1 MVETF
6 KSGGNSPQLSP
17 LLESRDEDDYSTS
30 RKRVKKKERAV
41 ELAEERTD
49 KNNRGF
55 GVCLTHSDKKDR
67 RSDRR
72 GRRTREDANGT
83 HRRNSSERNKH
94 KTKEPVSKPLSQESL
109 SRISSANEVVE
120 DQPNAAAAAGVVDGL
135 GLRPGVCLT
144 LLKSDRSTKGRR
156 SDRRGHPPD
165 ATPQR
170 KKRKQK
176 EPVSETFS
184 TRSLPR
190 KSSAVK
196 DKEVLPNGPRRKLTF
211 SSSDNADGGVRR
223 YFC

>member
-1 MVETF
+1 
-6 KSGGNSPQLSP
+6 
-17 LLESRDEDDYSTS
+17 
-30 RKRVKKKERAV
+30 VKKKERAV

-55 GVCLTHSDKKDR
+55 GVWLTHSDKKDR

-83 HRRNSSERNKH
+83 HRRDSSERNKH

-109 SRISSANEVVE
+109 YRISNANEVVE
-120 DQPNAAAAAGVVDGL
+120 DQASAADAVGVVDGL

-156 SDRRGHPPD
+156 SDRRGNQPD

-170 KKRKQK
+170 KKRTQK